1 MKSLTPR
8 LRPAVLASSGLVS
21 SLLWRA
27 GIFVILAGLSQAWL
41 SQVGLA
47 QTAPAGAVSG
57 TAVSG
62 TPVPEKIASVEGIA
76 EYRLGNGMDVL
87 LFADNSKP
95 TVTVNVTYMVG
106 SRFEGYGETGMAHL
120 LEHMLFKGT
129 DTRNDI
135 AAELR
140 NRGANYNGSTWFDR
154 TNYFETLP
162 ASPGNLRYALEMEAD
177 RMIHSRVSR
186 QDLDTE
192 MTVVRSEFER
202 GENNPMSV
210 LEERV
215 LSTAYLWHGYG
226 RSSIGS
232 RSDIENVPI
241 DRLQAFYRMY
251 YQPDNA
257 MLVVAGKF
265 EEAQTLA
272 WIQQIFGAIPR
283 PSRKLIPTYTQEPV
297 QDGEREVTLRRT
309 GDIQAVTSAYHIPA
323 GSHPDF
329 AAIEILEAILSDV
342 PSGRLYKA
350 LVETKKAVSTRGE
363 AYQLH
368 DPGMLLV
375 SAQVRKEGSLDD
387 VEKTLL
393 GVVDGV
399 VKEPP
404 SKEEVDRARTR
415 LLKDIDLAFNNSGR
429 IGVQLSEWQSMGD
442 WRLMFL
448 NRDRIKNVTPEDVA
462 RVAKLYLKTSNRT
475 IGLFLPTA
483 DPDRAEIPAT
493 PDLAAIVK
501 DYKGQ
506 AAVEAGEVFDPSP
519 ANIESRTV
527 RVTLRNGMKL
537 VLLSKKTRGG
547 TVTARLDLHY
557 GDEKSVFGKTATAQ
571 IAGTLLM
578 HGTQKHTKQQV
589 QDDLDQLKAQMNATG
604 AVTGAT
610 VNLNTVRAGFPGALR
625 LAAEILR
632 EPSFPESD
640 FEQVR
645 QAVLGRIEGARSEPQ
660 ALVVNAM
667 NRHLSPYPSGDPR
680 AIATFDE
687 DIESYK
693 KATLADVKKF
703 YTDFY
708 GASNAELAV
717 TGDFDVA
724 EVQRLAEELFGDWK
738 SPGAYSL
745 VKRNWQK
752 LEPVNRLIETPD
764 KANAFFAAAT
774 TLNLG
779 ETDPDYPAML
789 LANTMIGGGAQ
800 SRLFLRIREK
810 EGLSYAVQS
819 EFVAGSTY
827 RYGQFLGIAICNPQ
841 NIAKVESAFK
851 DEMGKIVNL
860 GFTADEVETAKK
872 AFLEER
878 QVNRSQDPAL
888 VRVLQRDAQF
898 GWTMAHDAE
907 IDQKIA
913 ALTAGDINAA
923 VKRQLDLASLSY
935 FKGGDFKKAGITQ

>member
-8 LRPAVLASSGLVS
+8 SGLR
-21 SLLWRA
+21 LAIFAGFGLIPFLAFAQNDTARA
-27 GIFVILAGLSQAWL
+27 VPDKA
-41 SQVGLA
+41 
-47 QTAPAGAVSG
+47 APQDKAVPQK
-57 TAVSG
+57 V
-62 TPVPEKIASVEGIA
+62 ASVEGIA

-106 SRFEGYGETGMAHL
+106 SRFEGYGEAGMAHL

-162 ASPGNLRYALEMEAD
+162 ATPENLRYALEMEAD

-241 DRLQAFYRMY
+241 ERLQAFYRMY

-257 MLVVAGKF
+257 LLVVAGKF
-265 EEAQTLA
+265 DESQTLA

-283 PSRKLIPTYTQEPV
+283 PPRKLIPTYTQEPV
-297 QDGEREVTLRRT
+297 QDGEREVSLRRT
-309 GDIQAVTSAYHIPA
+309 GDIQAVTAAYHIPA

-350 LVETKKAVSTRGE
+350 LVETKKAISTKGD

-368 DPGMLLV
+368 DPGVLLV

-387 VEKTLL
+387 VEKTML
-393 GVVDGV
+393 GVIDGV
-399 VKEPP
+399 AKEPP

-415 LLKDIDLAFNNSGR
+415 LLKEIDLAFNNSGR

-448 NRDRIKNVTPEDVA
+448 NRDRIKSVTPEDVA

-483 DPDRAEIPAT
+483 EPDRAEIPAT
-493 PDLAAIVK
+493 PDVAAMVK

-527 RVTLRNGMKL
+527 RVTLRNGMKV

-557 GDEKSVFGKTATAQ
+557 GDEKSVFGKNATAQ

-578 HGTQKHTKQQV
+578 RGTQKHTKQQL
-589 QDDLDQLKAQMNATG
+589 QDELDQLKAQMTATG

-610 VNLNTVRAGFPGALR
+610 VNLNTVRAGFAGALR
-625 LAAEILR
+625 LAAEVLR

-645 QAVLGRIEGARSEPQ
+645 QAMLGRIESARSEPQ

-667 NRHLSPYPSGDPR
+667 NRHLSPYPTGDPR

-687 DIESYK
+687 DIDSYK
-693 KATLADVKKF
+693 KVTLADVKKF
-703 YTDFY
+703 YADFY

-724 EVQRLAEELFGDWK
+724 ETQKLAEELFGDWK

-752 LEPVNRLIETPD
+752 LEPVNRIIETPD

-789 LANTMIGGGAQ
+789 LANTMIGNGAQ
-800 SRLFLRIREK
+800 SRLFQRIREK

-851 DEMGKIVNL
+851 DEMGKIVNQ
-860 GFTADEVETAKK
+860 GFTVEEVATAKK

-878 QVNRSQDPAL
+878 QVNRSQDPTL
-888 VRVLQRDAQF
+888 VRMLQRDAQF

-913 ALTAGDINAA
+913 ALTADDVNAA
-923 VKRQLDLASLSY
+923 VKRQLDLASISY